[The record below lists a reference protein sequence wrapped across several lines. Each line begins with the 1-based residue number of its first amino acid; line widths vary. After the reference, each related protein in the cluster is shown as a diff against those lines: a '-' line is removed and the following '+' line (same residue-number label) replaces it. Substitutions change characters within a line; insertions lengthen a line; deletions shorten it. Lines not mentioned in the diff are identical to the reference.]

1 MSKSSILTSISTS
14 WHPFPHHQDW
24 MDFPMNNFIPN
35 RQAAKP
41 YVVGHHA
48 QWLGCCSTIQ
58 LSCIAV
64 RDLESALRIWL
75 ESWCS
80 TSCWFFWTNQRYHA
94 SSVFF
99 PPREW
104 WCDFLQ
110 NPNSLKRKIIL
121 FWEMEQT
128 CASIFGGI
136 IFSSSLSS
144 KNHQRELNFLSFAS
158 ARPQKTIQN
167 TKIAPCE
174 KVDILPDHANHP
186 NQFRPFTHHV
196 MWNPLL
202 ISASQPWK

>member
-121 FWEMEQT
+121 FLGDGTNMCVHLWRDHLF
-128 CASIFGGI
+128 IFP
-136 IFSSSLSS
+136 LLKKSS
-144 KNHQRELNFLSFAS
+144 KGVELFVLCLCPSPKNYTKHKDCPLWKSWHSSRSCKPPPTNFD
-158 ARPQKTIQN
+158 R
-167 TKIAPCE
+167 
-174 KVDILPDHANHP
+174 
-186 NQFRPFTHHV
+186 
-196 MWNPLL
+196 LL
-202 ISASQPWK
+202 IM